1 MSVERPRRRHAD
13 GRGLRIA
20 IVCSRFN
27 QEITDSLLAAARHRL
42 VELGVSEDDIATELV
57 PGAFELPLVA
67 QRFARSGAFDAV
79 IALGAVIRGET
90 GHYELVA
97 QAAASGIA
105 RVALDTGVPVIFG
118 VLATDTIEQARAR
131 SGGLLGN
138 HGEDAAVAAL
148 EMVASV
154 RNLDREI

>member
-1 MSVERPRRRHAD
+1 MSAERPQRRSLD

-20 IVCSRFN
+20 VVCSRFN
-27 QEITDSLLAAARHRL
+27 LEITDSLLAAARRTL
-42 VELGVSEDDIATELV
+42 QELGVGEDGIAAEPV

-67 QRFARSGAFDAV
+67 QHFARSGAFDAV

-118 VLATDTIEQARAR
+118 LLAADTPEQARAR
-131 SGGLLGN
+131 SGGALGN
-138 HGEDAAVAAL
+138 RGEDAAVAAV
-148 EMVASV
+148 EMALLM
-154 RNLDREI
+154 RRLGREG